1 MKREKRLTRRERKA
15 AGGSDAAT
23 GNAAHI
29 HCVACG
35 RHIDPSEF
43 TRTPTSARYLRCQ
56 HGSRHASCTGCVSQ
70 AMELL
75 QEHDRTGEPVRSAAA
90 WH

>member
-1 MKREKRLTRRERKA
+1 MKRQKRLTRRERKA
-15 AGGSDAAT
+15 AQGGESQRHD
-23 GNAAHI
+23 AHI

-35 RHIDPSEF
+35 RHIDPAEF
-43 TRTPTSARYLRCQ
+43 TKSPVSARYLRCQ
-56 HGSRHASCTGCVSQ
+56 HGSSYASCVSCVSQ

-75 QEHDRTGEPVRSAAA
+75 NEHDRTGQPVRPAQA

>member
-1 MKREKRLTRRERKA
+1 MKRTKRLTRRERMA
-15 AGGSDAAT
+15 QESGGTHSH
-23 GNAAHI
+23 AAHI

-43 TRTPTSARYLRCQ
+43 TKSPISARYLRCQ
-56 HGSRHASCTGCVSQ
+56 HGTKYAACVPCVPR

-75 QEHDRTGEPVRSAAA
+75 SEHDRTGRAVQTADA